1 MSIKSKLNKG
11 YHYFFFAKFIAYLL
25 SFQNG
30 VYAKAKTI
38 FQLIPSMYIPE
49 NLILGTTRSI
59 TNYIK

>member
-11 YHYFFFAKFIAYLL
+11 YHYYFFFAKFVAYLL

-38 FQLIPSMYIPE
+38 FQLIPSIPE
-49 NLILGTTRSI
+49 NLILGTTQSI
-59 TNYIK
+59 TNYI